1 MRWRFLAKI
10 TLKDIAD
17 ATGFSIAK
25 VSRAINETG
34 AINDSDKTL
43 IIQKAMELGYDFRVK
58 KANEAKPKIAVVVP
72 RFDSYTTSK
81 FIQQLN
87 DKLINENYIIDYY
100 TIAGTNKEDSELL
113 EELAD
118 KDYKVI
124 IYKPLRVNDSVQG
137 VINNYDIP
145 IFSFGQVYG
154 NCININYNNF
164 QLLYDMTSIAIKERK
179 CRRLLYIGTYKT
191 DVEVGIKRLDGFL
204 KAVSDYNASYQY
216 RECVCDID
224 SSYELCESINFENFD
239 AILCATD
246 NLALGVHRALM
257 DKKIVLGKD
266 IKLSGVG
273 DNKVGRIVTPSLT
286 TVSLNMEKVV
296 EIILERLKNNDF
308 AASNYTVPYEII
320 RRESL

>member
-1 MRWRFLAKI
+1 MAKI
-10 TLKDIAD
+10 TLKDIAGT
-17 ATGFSIAK
+17 TGFSIAK

-34 AINDSDKTL
+34 AINDIDKDL
-43 IIQKAMELGYDFRVK
+43 IIQKAAELGYDFKVK
-58 KANEAKPKIAVVVP
+58 KSADLKSKIAVVVP
-72 RFDSYTTSK
+72 RFDSSQTSK
-81 FIQQLN
+81 FIQNLN

-113 EELAD
+113 EDLAD

-124 IYKPLRVNDSVQG
+124 IYKPLRVNDNVQG
-137 VINNYDIP
+137 VINSYDIP

-164 QLLYDMTSIAIKERK
+164 QLLYDITSVAIKENK
-179 CRRLLYIGTYKT
+179 CKKLLYIGTYKT

-204 KAVSDYNASYQY
+204 KAVSDHNASYQY
-216 RECVCDID
+216 RECVCEID
-224 SSYELCESINFENFD
+224 SSYELCESINLEGFD

-246 NLALGVHRALM
+246 NLALGVHRALL
-257 DKKIVLGKD
+257 DRKLIPGKD

-286 TVSLNMEKVV
+286 TVSLNLEKVV

-308 AASNYTVPYEII
+308 SATNYTVPYKII